1 MTEFGGCMI
10 SDVFEINMLLDFY
23 KPLLSEKQQKA
34 MSMYYAYDFSLNE
47 IAKEL
52 NITKQ
57 AVSDNIKRAEQNL
70 RFFEK
75 NLKLVGKYTENLENS
90 KKLRELIEKLKLN
103 SKDMD
108 LKTLDEI
115 TAIIFKS
122 EEV

>member
-1 MTEFGGCMI
+1 MI
-10 SDVFEINMLLDFY
+10 SDIFEINMLLDFY
-23 KPLLSEKQQKA
+23 KPLLSEKQQRV

-52 NITKQ
+52 DITKQ

-75 NLKLVGKYTENLENS
+75 NLKLVSKHTENLEKNKEL
-90 KKLRELIEKLKLN
+90 KKLIEKLKLN
-103 SKDMD
+103 SKDID
-108 LKTLDEI
+108 LKTLKEI
-115 TAIIFKS
+115 TTIIFKS

>member
-1 MTEFGGCMI
+1 MI
-10 SDVFEINMLLDFY
+10 SDIFEINMLLDFY
-23 KPLLSEKQQKA
+23 KPLLSEKQQKV
-34 MSMYYAYDFSLNE
+34 MSMYYVYDFSLSE
-47 IAKEL
+47 IADEL

-75 NLKLVGKYTENLENS
+75 NLKLVSKHGENKEDN
-90 KKLRELIEKLKLN
+90 KKLRRLIEKLKLN

-108 LKTLDEI
+108 LETLEEI
-115 TAIIFKS
+115 TTIIFKS